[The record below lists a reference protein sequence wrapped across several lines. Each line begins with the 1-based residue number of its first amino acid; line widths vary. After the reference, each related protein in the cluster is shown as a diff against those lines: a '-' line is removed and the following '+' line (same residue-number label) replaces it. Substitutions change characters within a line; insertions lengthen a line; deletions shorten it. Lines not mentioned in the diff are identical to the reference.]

1 MRGLVRVW
9 LFATLGL
16 GAWLAV
22 QPHLLLAADEVASL
36 DAVASLDDGAAIAAW
51 RAKLDEGHDL
61 LLAAHQ
67 RLEVARDTYEDWRQR
82 KYPRGVRKERLVRE
96 VSEAEAAVGEAQVA
110 WQDLF
115 EEARRAGVPPGV
127 LRDYE

>member
-22 QPHLLLAADEVASL
+22 QPQVLLAADE
-36 DAVASLDDGAAIAAW
+36 VASLDDGAAIAAW

-96 VSEAEAAVGEAQVA
+96 VSEAEAAVAEARVA